1 MKKSIVIILSIFLL
15 AAVVALS
22 GCTSPQATNV
32 TVTPT
37 VATAQYPLTVSDDY
51 GRNITVPA
59 EPQRIISLSSENTE
73 ILFALGLGDRVV
85 ADNDYDDYP
94 AEAVNK
100 TKVGGFTNINIEKIA
115 SLSPDVVFGNT
126 LNPRDSILKLDSL
139 GIKTVVNN
147 ISDVQGIDT
156 AILRIGKVCNVSDN
170 ATKLVKSIDTQL
182 KNVTDKTSALN
193 DSQKPKVLMLVD
205 IDYLYVAG
213 SGSYGNELIKMAGGQ
228 NVATNVSNYDV
239 MSKEA
244 ILEAD
249 PDIIIVPVD
258 QYSQGAFDGFM
269 KGSNQSWMQ
278 GVKAMKNGKV
288 YAINADI
295 ISRQSP
301 RVVDGVQAMA
311 KDIHPELFS

>member
-15 AAVVALS
+15 TAVVALS
-22 GCTSPQATNV
+22 GCTSQQATN
-32 TVTPT
+32 TTASPT
-37 VATAQYPLTVSDDY
+37 TAAQYPMTVTDDY
-51 GRNITVPA
+51 GRNISIPS

-94 AEAVNK
+94 ADAVNK
-100 TKVGGFTNINIEKIA
+100 TKVGGLTNINIEKVA
-115 SLSPDVVFGNT
+115 SLSPDVVFANT
-126 LNPRDSILKLDSL
+126 LNPKDSVQKLDTL
-139 GIKTVVNN
+139 GLKVVVNN
-147 ISDVQGIDT
+147 ISDARGIDN
-156 AILRIGKVCNVSDN
+156 AILRVGKICNVSDN
-170 ATKLVKSIDTQL
+170 ATKLVNSIDAQV

-193 DSQKPKVLMLVD
+193 ASQKPKVLMLVD

-213 SGSYGNELIKMAGGQ
+213 SDSYGDDLIRMAGGQ
-228 NVATNVSNYDV
+228 NVGSNLTSYAV

-244 ILEAD
+244 ILQAD

-258 QYSQGAFDGFM
+258 QYSQAAFDGM
-269 KGSNQSWMQ
+269 TKGVNQSWMQ
-278 GVKAMKNGKV
+278 GLTALKNGKV

-301 RVVDGVQAMA
+301 RVADGVQAMA
-311 KDIHPELFS
+311 RDIHPELFS

>member
-170 ATKLVKSIDTQL
+170 ATKLVNSIDTQL